1 MHWIDLRFFPA
12 PSEVLKVLFE
22 MVITGEL
29 WKHLSSSLYRVFAG
43 FLIGSV
49 SAILLGLVMG
59 LSRWVRAIF
68 DPIVSALYPIPK
80 SALVP
85 LFLLIFGLGETS
97 KIAIVAFGVF
107 FLVLI
112 NTQAGVLQVRRIHLD
127 VGKNFGA
134 SRIRVLTTIAL
145 PGSMPNIVA
154 GLKLGMGMAL
164 VVVVVAEM
172 VGAESGI
179 GYMIMNAWTIFAIEQ
194 MYAGLIITAVLGYV
208 FTLLLD
214 EAERFLVPWK
224 SS

>member
-1 MHWIDLRFFPA
+1 
-12 PSEVLKVLFE
+12 
-22 MVITGEL
+22 
-29 WKHLSSSLYRVFAG
+29 
-43 FLIGSV
+43 
-49 SAILLGLVMG
+49 
-59 LSRWVRAIF
+59 
-68 DPIVSALYPIPK
+68 
-80 SALVP
+80 
-85 LFLLIFGLGETS
+85 
-97 KIAIVAFGVF
+97 
-107 FLVLI
+107 
-112 NTQAGVLQVRRIHLD
+112 
-127 VGKNFGA
+127 
-134 SRIRVLTTIAL
+134 
-145 PGSMPNIVA
+145 MPNIVA